1 MSASHWGVVSLLVVA
16 AFAIRVAGLI
26 AGERIRVSRQAWVL
40 DELPGLIVVS
50 LVASSLI
57 GQPPPT
63 WIAAGVALGAAI
75 ATNQVIVA
83 MVLGML
89 AYAGLGWLSSE
100 VPII

>member
-1 MSASHWGVVSLLVVA
+1 MFGSAVVVFREVLEAAMVLGIVLAASRGVA
-16 AFAIRVAGLI
+16 A
-26 AGERIRVSRQAWVL
+26 SRR
-40 DELPGLIVVS
+40 
-50 LVASSLI
+50 
-57 GQPPPT
+57 